1 MSTYQLFQ
9 LSCGP
14 VVLDSAL
21 LDNHSHKVTAID
33 SKGMSKTLISEG
45 LSLGFH
51 PGTTLVYAHG
61 HRADRGKK
69 DCSSLHNKFTKC
81 AYLTRAVCQIHSSS
95 FLILFLFFFWHV
107 GVCVCV
113 YVYVTKYV
121 SYIMIVFGP

>member
-81 AYLTRAVCQIHSSS
+81 AYLTRAVWQIHSSS
-95 FLILFLFFFWHV
+95 FFNLISFFFGH
-107 GVCVCV
+107 VCVCMLQNMLV
-113 YVYVTKYV
+113 
-121 SYIMIVFGP
+121 IL